1 MASAGAEGVAF
12 AAVVVRFG
20 TGDEF
25 VFSTDKPSPV
35 DSLQNYLDGEG
46 KPIAI
51 VTAKLIDPTS
61 VDASAKLLDEVADD
75 PALKGQA
82 EKLAKEFHHALRENG
97 FI

>member
-1 MASAGAEGVAF
+1 MKAAEGVSF
-12 AAVVVRFG
+12 AALVVRFE

-25 VFSTDKPSPV
+25 VFPTDKPTPV

-51 VTAKLIDPTS
+51 VIARQNDPTS
-61 VDASAKLLDEVADD
+61 IDTSARLLNEVADD
-75 PALKGQA
+75 PGLQA
-82 EKLAKEFHHALRENG
+82 EVPKLAKEFHHALRENG